1 MSVLRRVKLRTPDGT
16 ESIEYPLGV
25 EAKNVEVANQENL
38 SQRLVRIDEDLEKN
52 EEDIAAVSELA
63 GTNKQNIG
71 ANEIRIDALERRSA
85 SVDKKPYYFNTVA
98 DMKAYQG
105 LVEGDMAIT
114 LGYYEANDGGKALY
128 KIRNTTNEDV
138 IDNSFII
145 EMNDDTL
152 IAELIIDDLYIEQLG
167 TKGNGIDDDTNILQ
181 KSIDFCINKKITLKS
196 RGGKTFLISSSLN
209 FSNKIDMDFNN
220 STIKTNSAIDMLVF
234 NYLTGNEYQGFLK
247 NIVIDM
253 NNVAIIGIHG
263 IRIIKKLISGITIK
277 NITGIGYQIDSGNEV
292 IFENSHLYGSS
303 NSSIGLQLNKGD
315 CHYKDLIMIDVHTAI
330 IANSTNFYSRIHAW
344 IKTRELIPN
353 SKFMRCTST
362 SVSFLNQCY
371 SDTYHY
377 GFYIENDHRVKL
389 TEHYNYNNQGIMN
402 AEILAQLGN
411 MIYMFYFTNPE
422 WSQRVSITNSHIQ
435 GLPGNIDKASFTNL
449 QQNEILMYC
458 DDQTRIVNFT
468 QNFKANEIPVTELS
482 SEQFSVQ
489 SSYQN
494 QISRIS
500 GVVEINIRLQNNT
513 FLSGANQKITVYTL
527 PENFRPITE
536 IPFMLPV
543 TDISYHLKNYLF
555 GYITKSGEI
564 IINIPTGTDLN
575 TNDRLLINKSFIS
588 VTSQP

>member
-1 MSVLRRVKLRTPDGT
+1 MSVLRRAKLRTPDGT

-25 EAKNVEVANQENL
+25 EAENVEVANGENL
-38 SQRLVRIDEDLEKN
+38 SQRLARIDEDLEKN
-52 EEDIAAVSELA
+52 EEDIAAVNELA
-63 GTNKQNIG
+63 GINKQNIG

-85 SVDKKPYYFNTVA
+85 SVNKKPYYFDTVA

-105 LVEGDMAIT
+105 LKEGDMAIT

-253 NNVAIIGIHG
+253 NNVATIGIHG

-344 IKTRELIPN
+344 IKTPSFVHN
-353 SKFMRCTST
+353 SVFFKSDTT
-362 SVSFLNQCY
+362 NESFLNQCY
-371 SDTYHY
+371 SDTYY
-377 GFYIENDHRVKL
+377 IGFKIERFHKLKL
-389 TEHYNYNNQGIMN
+389 TEHYNHYNST
-402 AEILAQLGN
+402 ILNNTVLENIGGKV
-411 MIYMFYFTNPE
+411 YFLHYSDKQY
-422 WSQRVSITNSHIQ
+422 SQFTCIENSKIEGLNYSPTNS
-435 GLPGNIDKASFTNL
+435 LLSNLNEYEKLVFIDS
-449 QQNEILMYC
+449 
-458 DDQTRIVNFT
+458 QT
-468 QNFKANEIPVTELS
+468 
-482 SEQFSVQ
+482 
-489 SSYQN
+489 
-494 QISRIS
+494 
-500 GVVEINIRLQNNT
+500 
-513 FLSGANQKITVYTL
+513 TL
-527 PENFRPITE
+527 
-536 IPFMLPV
+536 
-543 TDISYHLKNYLF
+543 
-555 GYITKSGEI
+555 
-564 IINIPTGTDLN
+564 TDLN
-575 TNDRLLINKSFIS
+575 SKQKAIFYNDFTIESSDIELSNNKENVIKTQNNVSDLNLYINIINKINANTNTKILSFNSQYAPLSEKVFVAPFGFEQGYKIS
-588 VTSQP
+588 GYVFCTLSKRGELFINSSDNLPVNSRIYISKSYLNSIQS